1 MSKVFEARLQAADEG
16 DAWTLLP
23 IPVEITEELGSGRVA
38 IKGAINGTS
47 FRSSAFPTG
56 DGTHHIMINKTL
68 RSAAH
73 VRPGDMVRVLIGRD
87 DDPGAVDLP
96 RELEAALAGDAGA
109 RTNFE
114 RLGNGAR
121 REFARWVD
129 AAKKVDTRAKRAE
142 QALARIREG
151 KRLKD

>member
-1 MSKVFEARLQAADEG
+1 MSKVFEARLQAAAEG

-23 IPVEITEELGSGRVA
+23 IPVEITQELGNGRVA
-38 IKGAINGTS
+38 VKGAINGTS

-73 VRPGDMVRVLIGRD
+73 VRPGDMVRVLIDRD

-96 RELEAALAGDAGA
+96 RELEAALAGDASA
-109 RTNFE
+109 RINFE
-114 RLGNGAR
+114 RLGNHSR

-142 QALARIREG
+142 HAVARIRDG
-151 KRLKD
+151 KPLKD